1 MVSKS
6 TTLISVVSRLLRWA
20 AMSFPER
27 KTVLLEE
34 RAWTAKSEEDSA
46 IEGSKTVTTFENV
59 ALSIARG
66 DTEIK
71 MLDIDFK

>member
-1 MVSKS
+1 
-6 TTLISVVSRLLRWA
+6 
-20 AMSFPER
+20 MSLPER

-59 ALSIARG
+59 VLSIARG

-71 MLDIDFK
+71 MLNIEFK